1 MWSEYLKISNSLPL
15 KIVKKTNGLMTVTM
29 TLTEIKEHTVKDKTF
44 KLPKLKLSKDFVFK
58 KGNQVYY
65 EKQ

>member
-1 MWSEYLKISNSLPL
+1 
-15 KIVKKTNGLMTVTM
+15 M
-29 TLTEIKEHTVKDKTF
+29 TLIKIKEHPVKDKIF
-44 KLPKLKLSKDFVFK
+44 KLPKLELSKDFVFK